1 MVVATGASK
10 CQTQKRL
17 AKRIHFVVDAIGLV
31 LRNVNRRVNLLAQK
45 PEARAD
51 HRLICTRDRVDPRI
65 LDEVAGD
72 LLSNELVVWQI
83 VIEGLHDPI
92 AVTPDIWNRKVKLM
106 AAGLAVAN
114 HIQPMPRE
122 TFPIVRRRQQA
133 IDKSVECQWI
143 GMAGHLLGIGGI
155 GRQACEH
162 LAGPTHEHRKGCFGR
177 GLDPGCFES
186 REHKAINVAAAPLGI
201 LNLRR
206 RHNHRGPPTPV
217 SCFPA
222 GDVEGLD
229 GTGCFAVIGPRQTAT
244 HPLLDR
250 GNRRC
255 GELAIGGH
263 LRIAVVSKNLHDQAL
278 VGPASHRHALSGEKI
293 RLGIKRETTLG
304 FTGHSGMALG
314 TVSHKD
320 GPHF

>member
-17 AKRIHFVVDAIGLV
+17 AKRIHFVVGAIGLV

-65 LDEVAGD
+65 LDEVASD

-122 TFPIVRRRQQA
+122 TFPIVRRREQA
-133 IDKSVECQWI
+133 IDKGVEC
-143 GMAGHLLGIGGI
+143 
-155 GRQACEH
+155 
-162 LAGPTHEHRKGCFGR
+162 
-177 GLDPGCFES
+177 
-186 REHKAINVAAAPLGI
+186 
-201 LNLRR
+201 
-206 RHNHRGPPTPV
+206 
-217 SCFPA
+217 
-222 GDVEGLD
+222 
-229 GTGCFAVIGPRQTAT
+229 
-244 HPLLDR
+244 
-250 GNRRC
+250 
-255 GELAIGGH
+255 
-263 LRIAVVSKNLHDQAL
+263 
-278 VGPASHRHALSGEKI
+278 
-293 RLGIKRETTLG
+293 
-304 FTGHSGMALG
+304 
-314 TVSHKD
+314 
-320 GPHF
+320 